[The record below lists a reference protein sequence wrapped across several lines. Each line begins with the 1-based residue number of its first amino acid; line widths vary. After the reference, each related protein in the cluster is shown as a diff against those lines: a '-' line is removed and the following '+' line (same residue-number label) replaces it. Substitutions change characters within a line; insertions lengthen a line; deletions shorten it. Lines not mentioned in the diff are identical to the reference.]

1 MGARRSYAFHPDIT
15 QVNGREWTKFLI
27 YWMKNPKQLEAMA
40 RLLLVSSAK
49 DLSADTAA
57 VLRKLRD
64 FHQVLLLKKDDSMQR
79 YQCTLKRLDKFGI
92 LDLSF
97 ALVGPQQKPLFF
109 EQAKT
114 RSLRCKWRE
123 SEKRVKLLR
132 RCVTFHSTATQA
144 ECEAHKKTKQKLEET
159 KAELARAKKIMSA
172 FLEDHPEWTPPDD
185 VPLIES
191 DSDQFYDAFQQVDK
205 NVDVKAQMKYD
216 PTGCLTTF
224 WEEQRRRLQTN
235 KYSKWNPKV
244 RYVVGCMIISP
255 CRRVL
260 GCRCGRTSRLYS
272 CSTCILYDI
281 YLNDCIKINIQDM

>member
-1 MGARRSYAFHPDIT
+1 MGARRSYAFHPDAT

-159 KAELARAKKIMSA
+159 KATAYQHVEPCCQFGCSLGCARKCHLSAKLSQSKWIKTHGEIILRKINASRLVRKECICKLSTSDANKIMLCNS
-172 FLEDHPEWTPPDD
+172 
-185 VPLIES
+185 S
-191 DSDQFYDAFQQVDK
+191 
-205 NVDVKAQMKYD
+205 N
-216 PTGCLTTF
+216 
-224 WEEQRRRLQTN
+224 
-235 KYSKWNPKV
+235 
-244 RYVVGCMIISP
+244 
-255 CRRVL
+255 
-260 GCRCGRTSRLYS
+260 
-272 CSTCILYDI
+272 
-281 YLNDCIKINIQDM
+281 NI